1 MSIKITDLTKKYGK
15 NTVLKSISLEFQEE
29 KIYGLLGRNGVGK
42 STLLNIISNRIFKTS
57 GEVLVD
63 GEHAEENANAQQK
76 IFLMSETNLYPESMK
91 AAEIIKWTKE
101 FYPDTDEKF
110 AFELA
115 KKFSLDTDKKF
126 SALSTGQRTIIKFI
140 VAISSKAKYT
150 FLDEPVLGLDAN
162 HRELLYKTIIEE
174 YAKNPRTI
182 VISTHLIEEIAT
194 IIENVVILHE
204 CKVVM
209 AESTENLL
217 EKGYSVKGNSAE
229 VEEFIKDK
237 NCLGVEKV
245 GTVAVA
251 YLLEKRPENISKNI
265 EVSGLNLQKIFVKL
279 TGGESW
285 VWDWKMH

>member
-63 GEHAEENANAQQK
+63 DENAEENANAQQK

-91 AAEIIKWTKE
+91 TAEIIKWTKE

-126 SALSTGQRTIIKFI
+126 GTLSTGQRTIIKFI
-140 VAISSKAKYT
+140 VAISSNAKYT

-174 YAKNPRTI
+174 YAENPRTI

-194 IIENVVILHE
+194 IIENVVVLHD
-204 CKVVM
+204 CKVVLS
-209 AESTENLL
+209 ESTENLL
-217 EKGYSVKGNSAE
+217 EKGYSVKGNSTE

-251 YLLEKRPENISKNI
+251 YLIEKRPENISKNI
-265 EVSGLNLQKIFVKL
+265 EVSGLNLQKIFIKL
-279 TGGESW
+279 TGGES
-285 VWDWKMH
+285 

>member
-15 NTVLKSISLEFQEE
+15 NTVLKSISLEFEEE

-63 GEHAEENANAQQK
+63 GEIAEENTKAQRK
-76 IFLMSETNLYPESMK
+76 VFLMSETNLYPETMK
-91 AAEIIKWTKE
+91 VAEIIKWTKD
-101 FYPDTDEKF
+101 FYTETDVDF

-115 KKFSLDTDKKF
+115 KKFSLDTGKKF
-126 SALSTGQRTIIKFI
+126 SAFSTGQRTIIKFI
-140 VAISSKAKYT
+140 VAISSNAKYT

-182 VISTHLIEEIAT
+182 IISTHLIEEIAT
-194 IIENVVILHE
+194 IIENVVILHD

-217 EKGYSVKGNSAE
+217 NKGYSAMGSISDIEN
-229 VEEFIKDK
+229 FIKDK
-237 NCLGVEKV
+237 NCLAIEKM
-245 GTVAVA
+245 GGFATA
-251 YLLEKRPENISKNI
+251 YLLDKRPETINENI
-265 EVSGLNLQKIFVKL
+265 EISGLNLQKIFIKL
-279 TGGESW
+279 TGGEGSEW
-285 VWDWKMH
+285 N

>member
-1 MSIKITDLTKKYGK
+1 MSIKITDLTKKYGE
-15 NTVLKSISLEFQEE
+15 NTVLKSISLEFEEE

-63 GEHAEENANAQQK
+63 GEIAEENTKAQRK
-76 IFLMSETNLYPESMK
+76 VFLMSETNLYPETMK
-91 AAEIIKWTKE
+91 VAEIIKWTKD
-101 FYPDTDEKF
+101 FYTETDVDF

-115 KKFSLDTDKKF
+115 KKFSLDTGKKF
-126 SALSTGQRTIIKFI
+126 SAFSTGQRTIIKFI
-140 VAISSKAKYT
+140 VAISSNAKYT

-182 VISTHLIEEIAT
+182 IISTHLIEEIAT

-209 AESTENLL
+209 AESTEKLL
-217 EKGYSVKGNSAE
+217 NKGYSAMGSISDIEN
-229 VEEFIKDK
+229 FIKDK
-237 NCLGVEKV
+237 NCLAVEKM
-245 GTVAVA
+245 GGFATA
-251 YLLEKRPENISKNI
+251 YLLDKRPETINENI
-265 EVSGLNLQKIFVKL
+265 EISGLNLQKIFIKL
-279 TGGESW
+279 TGGEGLEW
-285 VWDWKMH
+285 N

>member
-15 NTVLKSISLEFQEE
+15 NTVLKSISLEIQEE

-63 GEHAEENANAQQK
+63 DENAEENANAQQK

-91 AAEIIKWTKE
+91 TAEIIKWTKE

-126 SALSTGQRTIIKFI
+126 GTLSTGQRTIIKFI
-140 VAISSKAKYT
+140 VAISSNAKYT

-174 YAKNPRTI
+174 YAENPRTI

-194 IIENVVILHE
+194 IIENVVVLHD
-204 CKVVM
+204 CKVVLS
-209 AESTENLL
+209 ESTENLL
-217 EKGYSVKGNSAE
+217 EKGYSVKGNSTE

-245 GTVAVA
+245 GTVTVA

-265 EVSGLNLQKIFVKL
+265 EVSGLNLQKIFIKL
-279 TGGESW
+279 TGGES
-285 VWDWKMH
+285 